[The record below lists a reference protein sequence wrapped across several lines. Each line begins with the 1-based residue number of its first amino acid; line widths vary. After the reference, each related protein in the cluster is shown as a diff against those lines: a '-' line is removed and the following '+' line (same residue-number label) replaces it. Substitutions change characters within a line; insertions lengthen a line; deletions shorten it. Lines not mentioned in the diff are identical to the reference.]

1 MAKKQSEIRALSAVD
16 LDSQIDSK
24 KQELMKLREKYA
36 TRQLENT
43 SQIRLV
49 RREIARLLG
58 ERQARALRAATEKS
72 Q

>member
-1 MAKKQSEIRALSAVD
+1 MADDTQSTAGGALSAKD
-16 LDSQIDSK
+16 LADQIDSK

-43 SQIRLV
+43 SQIRQV
-49 RREIARLLG
+49 RREIARLLT
-58 ERQARALRAATEKS
+58 ARRARELQEAG

>member
-1 MAKKQSEIRALSAVD
+1 MAKKKTELRALSATD
-16 LDSQIDSK
+16 LESQIDSK
-24 KQELMKLREKYA
+24 KMELMKLREKYA

-58 ERQARALRAATEKS
+58 ERRTRAPGGATEKS

>member
-1 MAKKQSEIRALSAVD
+1 MAKKKSEVRAMSAVD
-16 LDSQIDSK
+16 LETQIDSK

-49 RREIARLLG
+49 RREIARLLN
-58 ERQARALRAATEKS
+58 ERHARALRVATEKS

>member
-1 MAKKQSEIRALSAVD
+1 MAKKKSELRALSAAD
-16 LDSQIDSK
+16 LESQIDSK
-24 KQELMKLREKYA
+24 KMELMKLREKYA

-49 RREIARLLG
+49 RREIARLQG
-58 ERQARALRAATEKS
+58 ERQARALGGATEKS